1 MCYTIFQEEASSERE
16 GALGLGG
23 GAGAILRLKLELVVV
38 GAFHL
43 QVSERW

>member
-23 GAGAILRLKLELVVV
+23 GGAILRLKLELVVV